1 MLFLRANVS
10 MHFVERADKR
20 VEFVSSVGNVLG
32 TGNGDRRGRG
42 GEGGKV
48 AGGKQG
54 HQSGKLGKVWEA
66 TWFGLVPTIYRK
78 CDRTHGAGE
87 CSKAAEEVIVPAR
100 TR

>member
-42 GEGGKV
+42 GEGGS
-48 AGGKQG
+48 GG
-54 HQSGKLGKVWEA
+54 WETGA
-66 TWFGLVPTIYRK
+66 PIRK
-78 CDRTHGAGE
+78 IRKSVGGNVVRVSPDYLSEMRSH
-87 CSKAAEEVIVPAR
+87 
-100 TR
+100 TRSRRMQ

>member
-32 TGNGDRRGRG
+32 TGNADRRGRG
-42 GEGGKV
+42 GEGGS
-48 AGGKQG
+48 GG
-54 HQSGKLGKVWEA
+54 WETGA
-66 TWFGLVPTIYRK
+66 PIRKIRKSVGGNGLVPTIYRK